1 MRSSA
6 PVPTGRHQRGF
17 SLLELMIAVVVVGIL
32 ASLAYPSFMGAIRK
46 SRRAEAYNALSAVQ
60 QAQERWRANN
70 ATYAASLSSLGLQ
83 STTPGGYYTI
93 ALSGT
98 SATEYTATAT
108 AVSGTTQAG
117 DDQCGKLGVHMGRNG
132 ASSGSSNLWYA
143 GAAPAGTLTYATTS
157 PCWSR

>member
-1 MRSSA
+1 MRSYA
-6 PVPTGRHQRGF
+6 PNPTVRHQRGF

-32 ASLAYPSFMGAIRK
+32 ASLAYPSFIGAIRK

-70 ATYAASLSSLGLQ
+70 ASYASTLTSLNLP

-117 DDQCGKLGVHMGRNG
+117 DQQCGKLGVHMGRNG